1 MPAVT
6 YTPAMRVMNADY
18 AISGETGLTRGI
30 LFLEKWGFIL
40 VLLKLSISGSAACCY
55 CQSAL
60 RKFYVW
66 RRCIVRNAFYVT
78 TVVKSSLLSSV
89 RDLKLDSLYG
99 CFKCWEFQPG
109 RSFGGHPVPS
119 CCHMWGTGWGE
130 EEVAIILSRSWS
142 RSGMRTRASVSG
154 LAFFQGAFQPV
165 LGHMGIISCTATK
178 LYKKQFGGISKNQ
191 GCSLRK
197 LFWIFLSV
205 TRPHKK

>member
-1 MPAVT
+1 
-6 YTPAMRVMNADY
+6 MRLHPG
-18 AISGETGLTRGI
+18 S
-30 LFLEKWGFIL
+30 
-40 VLLKLSISGSAACCY
+40 LKLSILGCAACCY

-78 TVVKSSLLSSV
+78 TVVKSSLLSSM

-119 CCHMWGTGWGE
+119 FCHMWGIGWGE

-142 RSGMRTRASVSG
+142 RSGMRSRSSVSG
-154 LAFFQGAFQPV
+154 LTSKVPSSLSWGPWESLAAQQPSY
-165 LGHMGIISCTATK
+165 IRNS
-178 LYKKQFGGISKNQ
+178 YGGISKNQ

-197 LFWIFLSV
+197 LF
-205 TRPHKK
+205 